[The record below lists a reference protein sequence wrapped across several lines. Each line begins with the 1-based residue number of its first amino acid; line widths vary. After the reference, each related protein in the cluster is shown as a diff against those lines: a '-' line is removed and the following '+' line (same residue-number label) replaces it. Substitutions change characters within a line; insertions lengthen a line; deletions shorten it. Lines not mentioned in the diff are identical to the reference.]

1 MSNIIASTIEQ
12 YIAAKKSIEGIF
24 VDSAGGAYTL
34 HMIRVVNPLTNM
46 PHTYGFIRQDTFEDI
61 HSQLA
66 EDRAIYRAIQCQT
79 WIQTLTRQDMPA
91 VCDVLLDI
99 YTPGWLTRMQETL
112 LHVCEDARRLL
123 TPTMFFLRAE
133 QDGTSFAFP
142 TRDAAAMAVFE
153 VCKSRD
159 VMLTNYDLFD
169 ATFPYSHINDASALS
184 IEKDT
189 IYSEATKHEFM
200 RFAIFPLHKASK
212 GAIPIGAPTK
222 QKK

>member
-24 VDSAGGAYTL
+24 VDSAGGQYTL
-34 HMIRVVNPLTNM
+34 HMLRVVNPITNV

-112 LHVCEDARRLL
+112 FRVCADARGILGS
-123 TPTMFFLRAE
+123 TMFFLRAE
-133 QDGTSFAFP
+133 QDGKAFVFS
-142 TRDAAAMAVFE
+142 TRYTALAAVLE
-153 VCKSRD
+153 VCESRD
-159 VMLTNYDLFD
+159 VILNNEDLFD
-169 ATFPYSHINDASALS
+169 ATFPYSHTGDASALS

-200 RFAIFPLHKASK
+200 RFAIFPLHKTSK